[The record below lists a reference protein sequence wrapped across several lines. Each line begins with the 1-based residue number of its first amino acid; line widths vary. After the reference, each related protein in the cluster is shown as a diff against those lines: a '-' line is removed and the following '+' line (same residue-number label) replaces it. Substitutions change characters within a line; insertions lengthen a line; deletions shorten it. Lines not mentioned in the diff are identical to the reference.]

1 MENTVDDLFLSKVPV
16 VTIDEDLKKY
26 RNSSFVKR
34 KLKRA
39 NEILAE
45 SGMPDLYYLENE
57 AQSAAAATAVTNEK
71 VNHYESL
78 DLEVQELNE
87 NDDVTTKYG
96 SSKPME
102 QDKGQE

>member
-57 AQSAAAATAVTNEK
+57 AQSKASVLINKK
-71 VNHYESL
+71 VNHYEGL
-78 DLEVQELNE
+78 DLEVQELQE
-87 NDDVTTKYG
+87 DNDAVAKYG
-96 SSKPME
+96 SAKPTE
-102 QDKGQE
+102 QDEEQE